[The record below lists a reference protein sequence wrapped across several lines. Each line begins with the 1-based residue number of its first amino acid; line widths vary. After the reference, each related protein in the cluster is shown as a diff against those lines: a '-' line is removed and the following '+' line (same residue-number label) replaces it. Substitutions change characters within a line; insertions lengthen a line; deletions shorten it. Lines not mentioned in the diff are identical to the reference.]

1 MDTLHPHPNKTTDTP
16 TDVGTPI
23 AAPIATHTAADATDT
38 VTDTDSPTP
47 AARGTDSPQAPL
59 HLRVDLGVGGMTC
72 ASCVGRV
79 ERALKGLEGVTDAS
93 VNLATDTAQVTWSG
107 TADALH
113 LNDPDQQRAWVAARM
128 ARAVRD
134 AGYEPRPIDLPDPRQ
149 APPRW
154 GGIRT
159 DVWPLLLGAAL
170 SLPLVW
176 PMVAMLWGQHLML
189 PGVWQFAL
197 ATPVQLGLG
206 WRFYRAGWH
215 ALKNGTGNME
225 LLVALGTTA
234 AWGLSV
240 VLWLQ
245 APEGVTPHLYF
256 ESSAVVI
263 TLVWLGKW
271 LEGRAKWETTAAIR
285 SLQALRPAL
294 AHLLPDGIRRTEPA
308 DVGVGE
314 LLPGDAVVVRPGERF
329 PADGLLTEGE
339 TQVDESMLTG
349 ESLPVAKRPGDPVT
363 GGSLNGDGVVQVRV
377 GAVGKDSTLA
387 RMVTLV
393 QDAQGQKAPVQR
405 LVDRVAAVFV
415 PVVVAVALA
424 TLAGWLLTGAPVEEA
439 VVHAVAVLVIAC
451 PCALGLA
458 TPAAIMVGTGV
469 AARHG
474 ILIRDAAVLE
484 QAQRVR
490 RVVFDKTGTLTVGRP
505 SLSQLHCHAG
515 VDETATLQLAAE
527 LVAHS
532 EHPLSSAIRQA
543 APPLAE
549 PDPQRPPVVQV
560 QAVPGCGTSGRL
572 GPAPDAPTLRLGSLR
587 WMDELC
593 VLSAEWL
600 SKGRSWQQDGATV
613 SALALDDRVLAL
625 MAFTDEPKPGAREA
639 VDQLR
644 RQGLML
650 NLLSG
655 DNKGAAHTM
664 ARRLGL
670 VPETGEVLAEVR
682 PADKAQAIRNW
693 QQGGQ
698 QAVAMVGDGINDA
711 PALAAADVGMAMHN
725 RASPLA
731 VGSQASGPNAA
742 NDVAMAAAGI
752 TLMTGDPR
760 AVAHALDI
768 ARRTVRTIRQN
779 LFWAFAY
786 NAAGIPLAALGH
798 LSPMVAGAAM
808 AFSSVSV
815 VANALWL
822 NRWRPQR

>member
-1 MDTLHPHPNKTTDTP
+1 MDTTATENPHSATPEPAAVQPPPQTPPQPDFDGQPHPTQE
-16 TDVGTPI
+16 
-23 AAPIATHTAADATDT
+23 
-38 VTDTDSPTP
+38 
-47 AARGTDSPQAPL
+47 PQL
-59 HLRVDLGVGGMTC
+59 SLRVDLGVGGMTC

-79 ERALKGLEGVTDAS
+79 ERALKTLEGVSNAS
-93 VNLATDTAQVTWSG
+93 VNLATDTAQVTWTG
-107 TADALH
+107 PADALH
-113 LNDPDQQRAWVAARM
+113 LNDPEQQRALVAARM

-134 AGYEPRPIDLPDPRQ
+134 AGYEPRPVDLPDPRQ
-149 APPRW
+149 QVKQWAGLP
-154 GGIRT
+154 T

-170 SLPLVW
+170 SLPLAW
-176 PMVAMLWGQHLML
+176 PMLAMLWGQHLVL
-189 PGVWQFAL
+189 PGAWQFAL
-197 ATPVQLGLG
+197 ATPVQVLLG

-215 ALKNGTGNME
+215 ALKNSTGNME

-245 APEGVTPHLYF
+245 AAPGDTPHLYF
-256 ESSAVVI
+256 ESAAVVI

-271 LEGRAKWETTAAIR
+271 LEGRAKWETTAALR
-285 SLQALRPAL
+285 ALQALRPAL
-294 AHLLPDGIRRTEPA
+294 AHLLPDGVRRTEPA
-308 DVGVGE
+308 DVAVGE

-329 PADGLLTEGE
+329 PADGVLTHGE

-349 ESLPVAKRPGDPVT
+349 ESLPVPKRPGDPVT
-363 GGSLNGDGVVQVRV
+363 GGSLNGDGVVQLTV

-387 RMVTLV
+387 RIVTLV

-415 PVVVAVALA
+415 PVVVLVALA
-424 TLAGWLLTGAPVEEA
+424 TLGGWLLAGAPLEEA
-439 VVHAVAVLVIAC
+439 VIHAVAVLVIAC

-484 QAQRVR
+484 QAHRVR
-490 RVVFDKTGTLTVGRP
+490 RVVFDKTGTLTQGQPVLR
-505 SLSQLHCHAG
+505 QMHCHAG
-515 VDETATLQLAAE
+515 VDEAATLQLAAE

-532 EHPLSSAIRQA
+532 EHPLSHAIRQA
-543 APPLAE
+543 ATQAAQAAATHTGAE
-549 PDPQRPPVVQV
+549 PAAERPPVVQV
-560 QAVPGCGTSGRL
+560 QAVPGCGTTGQLGTASGAQ
-572 GPAPDAPTLRLGSLR
+572 PAPLLRLGSLR
-587 WMDELC
+587 WMDELG

-625 MAFTDEPKPGAREA
+625 LAFADEPKPGARDA
-639 VDQLR
+639 VAQLR
-644 RQGLML
+644 AQGLAV

-655 DNKGAAHTM
+655 DNKGAAHSM

-670 VPETGEVLAEVR
+670 VPETGEVQAEVR
-682 PADKAQAIRNW
+682 PEDKAQAIRNW

-725 RASPLA
+725 HAGHA
-731 VGSQASGPNAA
+731 GN

-752 TLMTGDPR
+752 TLMNGDPR
-760 AVAHALDI
+760 AVGDALDI

-815 VANALWL
+815 VLNALWL
-822 NRWRPQR
+822 KRWQPQR